1 MKRLA
6 ALAVCAL
13 VLGASVVAF
22 NLLYLRVP
30 DGMAPLH
37 GFAPGIAAAYGRWL
51 PAAASGG
58 ALTPAAFSRAS
69 ALLQAAMWGAF
80 IAAALIAARLPD
92 GAAARA
98 AFRLVAAA
106 GAAIAVA
113 LLLTPPALSRDLYHY
128 ALFGR
133 MIITR
138 GLNPYVTPGDA
149 LAGDLL
155 WPLASWHDF
164 TTHYGP
170 VFTGLSVVAAW
181 IGGGGAVGTALAF
194 KALATAGGAVAAWS
208 AVALARREARGGLLP
223 LVLVAWNPLA
233 LIETA
238 GNGHNEMVMIAL
250 ALAGVLLVDRGRP
263 NFGFALLVAS
273 IHVKWI
279 TAGLAGL
286 VVIAH
291 LHELDGARARARA
304 LLTFAAIAAGLTIA
318 LYLPFWAGSGSVSS
332 IRRLLLAGR
341 GASGP
346 TAASPAAL
354 VPFAAVV
361 VVAIAVVARTGRR
374 WLLEMAAAVSLA
386 FVTFMFPWV
395 FPWYLLPAAALLAVG
410 PLSRLNGG
418 LTVVVTG
425 ASMFVM
431 AFWAILIPGTP

>member
-1 MKRLA
+1 
-6 ALAVCAL
+6 
-13 VLGASVVAF
+13 
-22 NLLYLRVP
+22 
-30 DGMAPLH
+30 
-37 GFAPGIAAAYGRWL
+37 
-51 PAAASGG
+51 
-58 ALTPAAFSRAS
+58 
-69 ALLQAAMWGAF
+69 
-80 IAAALIAARLPD
+80 
-92 GAAARA
+92 
-98 AFRLVAAA
+98 
-106 GAAIAVA
+106 
-113 LLLTPPALSRDLYHY
+113 
-128 ALFGR
+128 

-149 LAGDLL
+149 LAGDPL
-155 WPLASWHDF
+155 WPLASWPDF

-170 VFTGLSVVAAW
+170 VFTSLSVVAAW

-194 KALATAGGAVAAWS
+194 KAVATAGGVLAAWS
-208 AVALARREARGGLLP
+208 VTALARREGRGGLLP
-223 LVLVAWNPLA
+223 LVLIAWNPLA

-238 GNGHNEMVMIAL
+238 GNGHNEMVMIGL

-263 NFGFALLVAS
+263 NLGFALLVAS

-286 VVIAH
+286 VVIAR
-291 LHELDGARARARA
+291 LRDLDGAGARARA
-304 LLTFAAIAAGLTIA
+304 LLTFAAIATGLTIA
-318 LYLPFWAGSGSVSS
+318 LYLPFWAGSGSVGA

-341 GASGP
+341 GTSGP

-354 VPFAAVV
+354 LPFTAVV
-361 VVAIAVVARTGRR
+361 AVAIAVVARTGRR

-410 PLSRLNGG
+410 PLSSRLNGG

-431 AFWAILIPGTP
+431 AFWAILIRRTP

>member
-1 MKRLA
+1 MNRLA

-13 VLGASVVAF
+13 GLGASVVGF

-30 DGMAPLH
+30 EGMAPLH

-51 PAAASGG
+51 PAAVSA
-58 ALTPAAFSRAS
+58 ALTPATLSRAS
-69 ALLQAAMWGAF
+69 AALQAVMWGAF
-80 IAAALIAARLPD
+80 IAAVLIAARLRDP
-92 GAAARA
+92 AAERA

-138 GLNPYVTPGDA
+138 GLNPYVAPGDA
-149 LAGDLL
+149 LAGDPL

-194 KALATAGGAVAAWS
+194 KALATAGGALAAWS
-208 AVALARREARGGLLP
+208 ATALARREGSGALLP
-223 LVLVAWNPLA
+223 LVLIAWNPLA

-238 GNGHNEMVMIAL
+238 GNGHNEMVMIGL

-263 NFGFALLVAS
+263 NLGFALLVAS

-286 VVIAH
+286 VVLAR
-291 LHELDGARARARA
+291 LRDLDGAGARLRA
-304 LLTFAAIAAGLTIA
+304 LLTYAAITAGLTIA
-318 LYLPFWAGSGSVSS
+318 LYLPFWAGSGSVGS
-332 IRRLLLAGR
+332 ILRLLLAGR

-354 VPFAAVV
+354 VPFAVV
-361 VVAIAVVARTGRR
+361 IVVAIAVVARTGRR

-410 PLSRLNGG
+410 PRSRLNGG
-418 LTVVVTG
+418 LTIVVTG

-431 AFWAILIPGTP
+431 AFWAILIPRTP